1 MLTFHTRLE
10 GAVAILDLDGNLDGG
25 PETRR
30 VQELVKELLGK
41 GQRRI
46 VLNLSGVPWANSL
59 GVGVLIAAFA
69 SARREEASLKLF
81 GISDRVEM
89 VMRALCLIPH
99 VFETFA
105 DEAEAIRS
113 FPSAQEP
120 TG

>member
-1 MLTFHTRLE
+1 MLTLQTRLE
-10 GAVAILDLDGNLDGG
+10 GGVAILDLDGNLDGG

-30 VQELVKELLGK
+30 VQDLVKELLGE

-69 SARREEASLKLF
+69 SARREEASLKFVGL
-81 GISDRVEM
+81 SDRVEM
-89 VMRALCLIPH
+89 VMRALRLIPD
-99 VFETFA
+99 VFETYA
-105 DEAEAIRS
+105 DEAEAMRS

-120 TG
+120 AV